1 MLKEYYINLDRCDW
15 KREHMNNMF
24 PNSTRIVA
32 VDGKEETPES
42 ILPYVAD
49 REWRDPNW
57 NRRLTKGEIGCI
69 LSHIKAWKHIVKTN
83 TPGIILE
90 DDVVISD
97 PDYNSKAYTQLEK
110 YDFVYLSKRPTSGE
124 PINVDL
130 SLEIPAFCYW
140 ACAYALTPKVATA
153 LLDYF
158 SNNPLI
164 PTDEIIPMA
173 IGKHRDPVVQDLWKS
188 ETFTC
193 ISFIEDVVTP
203 KPNAYDETETETP
216 EHIWKDYNFSIITV
230 GDDIEKVKP
239 LIDSIQYPIKNIGEN
254 VVWKGGTMEGPG
266 GGQKINMMKEELLNH
281 HDQDIIMFVDG
292 FDCFINEE
300 VDTILERYFS
310 FRKEMVFS
318 AEKTCWPDTS
328 IADLFPETGGY
339 KYLNSGTYIGTV
351 GALKKVFEKDIQDH
365 ADDQLYVQLEYLDD
379 DTPHDIALDW
389 ESYIFFCLAGLE
401 ESININQ
408 YNQLVNTDTNCT
420 SCVLHGNGGEYTK
433 EVYWKNV
440 QEMTD
445 NNPVFYVP
453 KYMQK
458 DVEYIDKD
466 MILIKNLLSPEFC
479 SDLIEEC
486 NRVGGW
492 EPLPTDKFPAQEIRL
507 RYMEN
512 QKFYKA
518 FEKAYYSKIE
528 HVTESYWAAL
538 KMYGIRDL
546 FAMRY
551 SLDTQTRLNLHHDM
565 SLVSGSMKL
574 NNDFEG
580 AFLNFPRQNITNLD
594 HDIGS
599 MVLWPASVS
608 HPHECTELK
617 SGTKYSLT
625 LWSSREEGDVY

>member
-1 MLKEYYINLDRCDW
+1 MLKEHYINLDRCDW

-57 NRRLTKGEIGCI
+57 NRRLTKGEIGCV

-83 TPGIILE
+83 KPAIILE
-90 DDVVISD
+90 DDVVIVD
-97 PDYNSKAYTQLEK
+97 PDYNSKTSTQLEK
-110 YDFVYLSKRPTSGE
+110 YDFVYLSKRAISGE
-124 PINVDL
+124 PVNVDL
-130 SLEIPAFCYW
+130 TLEIPGFCYW
-140 ACAYALTPKVATA
+140 ACAYALTPKVAAA

-173 IGKHRDPVVQDLWKS
+173 IGKHRDPIVQNLWKS
-188 ETFTC
+188 ETFTS

-203 KPNAYDETETETP
+203 KPDAYDETETETP

-230 GDDIEKVKP
+230 GDDVEKVKP
-239 LIDSIQYPIKNIGEN
+239 LIDSTEYPIKNIGEN

-351 GALKKVFEKDIQDH
+351 GALKKVYEKDIQDH

-408 YNQLVNTDTNCT
+408 YNQLINTDTNCT

-486 NRVGGW
+486 NKVGGW

-528 HVTESYWAAL
+528 HVTEAYWAAL

-551 SLDTQTRLNLHHDM
+551 SLDTQTRLRLHHDM
-565 SLVSGSMKL
+565 SMVSGSMKL

>member
-551 SLDTQTRLNLHHDM
+551 SLDTQTRLRLHHDM
-565 SLVSGSMKL
+565 SMVSGSMKL

-608 HPHECTELK
+608 HPHECTELR

>member
-15 KREHMNNMF
+15 KREHMNNVF
-24 PNSTRIVA
+24 PNSTRIVG
-32 VDGKEETPES
+32 VDGKKETPES

-57 NRRLTKGEIGCI
+57 NRRLTKGEIGCV

-90 DDVVISD
+90 DDVLITD
-97 PDYNSKAYTQLEK
+97 PDYNSKTLTQIEK
-110 YDFVYLSKRPTSGE
+110 YDFVYLSKRPISGVPE
-124 PINVDL
+124 NVD
-130 SLEIPAFCYW
+130 SNLEIPAFCYW
-140 ACAYALTPKVATA
+140 ACAYALTPKMATA
-153 LLDYF
+153 LIDYF

-164 PTDEIIPMA
+164 PTDEVIPMA
-173 IGKHRDPVVQDLWKS
+173 IGKHRDPVIQNLWKS
-188 ETFTC
+188 EIFTS
-193 ISFIEDVVTP
+193 ISFTDDLVTP
-203 KPNAYDETETETP
+203 NPNAYAETETETP

-230 GDDIEKVKP
+230 GDDVEKVQP
-239 LIDSIQYPIKNIGEN
+239 LMDSTDYPIKNIGEN

-292 FDCFINEE
+292 FDCFINAEIE
-300 VDTILERYFS
+300 TILERYFS
-310 FRKEMVFS
+310 FRAEMVFS

-328 IADLFPETGGY
+328 ISDLFPETGGY

-351 GALKKVFEKDIQDH
+351 GALKKVYEKDIQDH

-401 ESININQ
+401 ESINVNQ
-408 YNQLVNTDTNCT
+408 YNQLINTDTNCT

-440 QEMTD
+440 KEMKD
-445 NNPVFYVP
+445 NNPIFYVP

-518 FEKAYYSKIE
+518 FENAYYSKIE
-528 HVTESYWAAL
+528 HVTERYWAAL

>member
-1 MLKEYYINLDRCDW
+1 MLNEYYINLDRCDW
-15 KREHMNNMF
+15 KREHMNNVF
-24 PNSTRIVA
+24 PTSTRIVA

-57 NRRLTKGEIGCI
+57 NRRLTKGEIGCV

-83 TPGIILE
+83 KPAIILE
-90 DDVVISD
+90 DDVIIVD
-97 PDYNSKAYTQLEK
+97 PDYNSKTLEQLKE
-110 YDFVYLSKRPTSGE
+110 YDFVYLGKRAISGE
-124 PINVDL
+124 PVSI
-130 SLEIPAFCYW
+130 SEELEIPAFCYW
-140 ACAYALTPKVATA
+140 ACAYALTPKVAES
-153 LLDYF
+153 LISYF
-158 SNNPLI
+158 TDNPLI

-173 IGKHRDPVVQDLWKS
+173 IGKHRDPVVQNKWKGD
-188 ETFTC
+188 TFSC
-193 ISFIEDVVTP
+193 ISFINDIVTP
-203 KPNAYDETETETP
+203 KEGAYEETETETP
-216 EHIWKDYNFSIITV
+216 ESIWEDYKFTIITA
-230 GDDIEKVKP
+230 GDNVEKVKP
-239 LIDSIQYPIKNIGEN
+239 LIDSIDYPIKNIGEG
-254 VVWKGGTMEGPG
+254 VPWKGGTMEGPG
-266 GGQKINMMKEELLNH
+266 GGQKINMMKDELKNH

-292 FDCFINEE
+292 FDCFINTDTE
-300 VDTILERYFS
+300 TILSRYFS
-310 FRKEMVFS
+310 FRSEMVFS
-318 AEKTCWPDTS
+318 AEETCWPDAS
-328 IADLFPETGGY
+328 ISSLFPETGGL

-351 GALKKVFEKDIQDH
+351 GALKNLFEKDIKDS

-379 DTPHDIALDW
+379 DSPHDIALDW

-401 ESININQ
+401 EHIKINE
-408 YNQLVNTDTNCT
+408 YDQLVNTKYNCT

-433 EVYWKNV
+433 EVYWKFV
-440 QEMTD
+440 DKMAT
-445 NNPVFYVP
+445 NNPHFYIP

-466 MILIKNLLSPEFC
+466 MILIKNLLSAEFC

-528 HVTESYWAAL
+528 PVTEGYWAAL

-565 SLVSGSMKL
+565 SMVSGSMKL
-574 NNDFEG
+574 NKDFEG
-580 AFLNFPRQNITNLD
+580 AYLNFPRQGITNLD

-617 SGTKYSLT
+617 SGVKYSLT